1 MHYTREQIDDM
12 KARCDLVGLASWCGY
27 TPVKKGHTYSLQ
39 EHDSVRIFN
48 HQTFMQYS
56 SSIGGDAIV
65 FLQHFMNCSWQE
77 AVEKLSEFA
86 GINTDMRRNH
96 IYNVHEVKK
105 ERAPFVLP
113 EAAENYRRLYA
124 YLLKTRKIDKS
135 VVDYCVKNH
144 LIYESAEHHNIVFL
158 SRDKD
163 GIVHHAFMRG
173 TNDAYPYK
181 GDVEGN
187 DKRYGFNIPVS
198 GKKLRVFEAAID
210 ALSEWSIT
218 KDSSVSRLALGMLS
232 DAPLE
237 TFLKEHPDVKEIDL
251 CLDGDE
257 PGREAAK
264 RISEK
269 YIEKGYKVAI
279 KHPVFPEGKEG
290 KDFNDL
296 CRMLAGKPRQAARR
310 YSGR

>member
-12 KARCDLVGLASWCGY
+12 KSRCDLVELAKWCGY
-27 TPVKKGHTYSLQ
+27 TPVPKGHTYSLQ

-48 HQTFMQYS
+48 HQTFHRYAAN
-56 SSIGGDAIV
+56 IGGDAIV

-77 AVEKLSEFA
+77 AVKQLSEFT
-86 GINTDMRRNH
+86 GSEQKQN
-96 IYNVHEVKK
+96 IYYRGAVEIKK
-105 ERAPFVLP
+105 EKVPFVLP
-113 EAAENYRRLYA
+113 EAAANYRRLYA
-124 YLLKTRKIDKS
+124 YLLKSRKIDKA
-135 VVDYCVKNH
+135 VVDYCVRNH

-187 DKRYGFNIPVS
+187 DKRFGFNIPVS

-210 ALSEWSIT
+210 ALSEWTIT

-237 TFLKEHPDVKEIDL
+237 TFLKEHPDVKEIEL

-257 PGREAAK
+257 YGKKAAK

-269 YIEKGYKVAI
+269 YIGKGYQVTI
-279 KHPVFPEGKEG
+279 KHPVFPDGKEG

-296 CRMLAGKPRQAARR
+296 CRILAEKPRQVVRR
-310 YSGR
+310 YAGR